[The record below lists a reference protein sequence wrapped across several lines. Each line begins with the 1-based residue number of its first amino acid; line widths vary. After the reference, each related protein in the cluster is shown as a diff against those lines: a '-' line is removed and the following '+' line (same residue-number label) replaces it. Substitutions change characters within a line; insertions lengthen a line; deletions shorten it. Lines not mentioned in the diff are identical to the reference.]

1 MSETELEGAGTLNE
15 IASTENTTLLMNKDT
30 KPHHVEWGEDHINIL
45 VEWADKA
52 LCYRWLHS
60 KAHAGY
66 SVSNTWYTIPVIIMS
81 TLAGTANFAQDKFP
95 ESIRQYA
102 TMGIGAINLF
112 SGILTTIQ
120 QYLKISELNEAHRVA
135 TIAWDKF
142 YRNTKV
148 ELAKSPNERIPV
160 IQMMKHC
167 KEEFDRLMETSPPI
181 AEDIIKE
188 FMKTFSTSAED
199 KLDVEMA
206 KRHNDF
212 VNLKKPEIC
221 DALESTRTSVFHPQ
235 KIYAGAADAEN
246 RKSSITGN
254 DLKAAIKN
262 MDLKHKQK
270 KINSVIAKFNKEK
283 HRDPLVEEIMS
294 ELDNKIELDIVKSVL
309 SYNKKLSKANCNSK
323 ASDNSKASGNS
334 KASDNSKASGNSKAS
349 DNSNT
354 RHLAIDIMSDDET
367 TVSSSNT

>member
-1 MSETELEGAGTLNE
+1 MSGTEEEDAFAQSDTNDK
-15 IASTENTTLLMNKDT
+15 NKS
-30 KPHHVEWGEDHINIL
+30 KVHHIDWAEDHVNIL

-66 SVSNTWYTIPVIIMS
+66 SSSNAWYTIPVIIMS

-160 IQMMKHC
+160 VQMMKHC
-167 KEEFDRLMETSPPI
+167 KEEFDRLMETSPSI

-188 FMKTFSTSAED
+188 FMKTFSTSLED
-199 KLDVEMA
+199 SIGIEMT
-206 KRHNDF
+206 KKHNDF
-212 VNLKKPEIC
+212 MNLKKPEIC
-221 DALESTRTSVFHPQ
+221 DALESTRMSVFNPQ
-235 KIYAGAADAEN
+235 KNTAEK
-246 RKSSITGN
+246 KSSITGH
-254 DLKAAIKN
+254 DLKVAIKN

-270 KINSVIAKFNKEK
+270 KINNVIVKFNKEK

-294 ELDNKIELDIVKSVL
+294 ELDNKIELEIVKSFL
-309 SYNKKLSKANCNSK
+309 LYNAKKEKKNHIS
-323 ASDNSKASGNS
+323 
-334 KASDNSKASGNSKAS
+334 
-349 DNSNT
+349 
-354 RHLAIDIMSDDET
+354 IDIISDDESTST
-367 TVSSSNT
+367 TTSKST

>member
-1 MSETELEGAGTLNE
+1 MATTNTAITATANANTD
-15 IASTENTTLLMNKDT
+15 IASSSIKDNNTKNK
-30 KPHHVEWGEDHINIL
+30 HVEWGEDHINIL

-60 KAHAGY
+60 KAHTGY
-66 SVSNTWYTIPVIIMS
+66 SFSNTWFTIPVIIMS

-148 ELAKSPNERIPV
+148 ELAKSPSERIPV
-160 IQMMKHC
+160 TQMMKHC

-188 FMKTFSTSAED
+188 FTKAFSTNAEGM
-199 KLDVEMA
+199 VGIEMT
-206 KRHNDF
+206 KKHNDF
-212 VNLKKPEIC
+212 MNLKKPEIC
-221 DALESTRTSVFHPQ
+221 DSLESTRMSVYNPT
-235 KIYAGAADAEN
+235 KLVADN
-246 RKSSITGN
+246 RSSITGN
-254 DLKAAIKN
+254 DLQDAIKN
-262 MDLKHKQK
+262 IDLKHKQK
-270 KINSVIAKFNKEK
+270 KINSVIAKFNKEMS
-283 HRDPLVEEIMS
+283 RDPFLDEIMV
-294 ELDNKIELDIVKSVL
+294 ELDNKIEVDIVKSVL
-309 SYNKKLSKANCNSK
+309 LYNKSKNDAPESSK
-323 ASDNSKASGNS
+323 PK
-334 KASDNSKASGNSKAS
+334 
-349 DNSNT
+349 
-354 RHLAIDIMSDDET
+354 HLTIDVMSDEDDT
-367 TVSSSNT
+367 TSTTKST

>member
-1 MSETELEGAGTLNE
+1 MSATEEE
-15 IASTENTTLLMNKDT
+15 DIAQADTNKNTKV
-30 KPHHVEWGEDHINIL
+30 HHIDWGEDHVNIL

-60 KAHAGY
+60 KAHNGY
-66 SVSNTWYTIPVIIMS
+66 SSSNAWYTIPVIIMS

-160 IQMMKHC
+160 VQMIKHC

-188 FMKTFSTSAED
+188 FMKTFSTTADAVSVGVD
-199 KLDVEMA
+199 GIEMT
-206 KRHNDF
+206 KKHNDF

-221 DALESTRTSVFHPQ
+221 DALESTRMSVFTPQ
-235 KIYAGAADAEN
+235 KNTAEK
-246 RKSSITGN
+246 RSSITGH
-254 DLKAAIKN
+254 DLKVAIKN

-270 KINSVIAKFNKEK
+270 KINSVIVKFNKEK

-294 ELDNKIELDIVKSVL
+294 ELDNKIELEIVQSFL
-309 SYNKKLSKANCNSK
+309 LYNAKKDKKNHIS
-323 ASDNSKASGNS
+323 
-334 KASDNSKASGNSKAS
+334 
-349 DNSNT
+349 
-354 RHLAIDIMSDDET
+354 IDIMSDDEST
-367 TVSSSNT
+367 TSASTSKST

>member
-1 MSETELEGAGTLNE
+1 MAEELEEDLEMQNLYANATTAT
-15 IASTENTTLLMNKDT
+15 ASANDDKNKS
-30 KPHHVEWGEDHINIL
+30 KIPHIDWGEDHINIL

-66 SVSNTWYTIPVIIMS
+66 SVSNTWFTIPVIIMS

-160 IQMMKHC
+160 AQMMKHC

-181 AEDIIKE
+181 SEDIIKL
-188 FMKTFSTSAED
+188 FMTTFSTSEQTLAGIESQE
-199 KLDVEMA
+199 K
-206 KRHNDF
+206 HQDF
-212 VNLKKPEIC
+212 KHLKKPEIC
-221 DALESTRTSVFHPQ
+221 DALESTRKSVFDPKKMGLAEPQ
-235 KIYAGAADAEN
+235 QQQTARN
-246 RKSSITGN
+246 SITGN
-254 DLKAAIKN
+254 DLQTAIKK

-283 HRDPLVEEIMS
+283 HRDPLIDEIMS

-309 SYNKKLSKANCNSK
+309 LYNAKKDKNNDNAKEKSHLS
-323 ASDNSKASGNS
+323 
-334 KASDNSKASGNSKAS
+334 
-349 DNSNT
+349 
-354 RHLAIDIMSDDET
+354 IDIMSDCDD
-367 TVSSSNT
+367 SSSTTSKST

>member
-1 MSETELEGAGTLNE
+1 MAEELEEDLEMQNLYVNATTAN
-15 IASTENTTLLMNKDT
+15 ASSSANDSNTKS
-30 KPHHVEWGEDHINIL
+30 KIPHIEWGEDHINIL

-66 SVSNTWYTIPVIIMS
+66 SISNTWFTIPVIIMS

-160 IQMMKHC
+160 VQMIKHC

-181 AEDIIKE
+181 SEDIIKA
-188 FMKTFSTSAED
+188 FMSTFSSSEHTLASIESQE
-199 KLDVEMA
+199 K
-206 KRHNDF
+206 HQDF
-212 VNLKKPEIC
+212 KHLKKPEIC
-221 DALESTRTSVFHPQ
+221 DALESTRKSVFDPKKMGFTSEPQ
-235 KIYAGAADAEN
+235 QTVRN
-246 RKSSITGN
+246 SITGN
-254 DLKAAIKN
+254 DLQTAIKK

-283 HRDPLVEEIMS
+283 HRDPLIDEIMS

-309 SYNKKLSKANCNSK
+309 LYNSK
-323 ASDNSKASGNS
+323 KDKNNDNAKE
-334 KASDNSKASGNSKAS
+334 K
-349 DNSNT
+349 SN
-354 RHLAIDIMSDDET
+354 LSIDIMSDCDD
-367 TVSSSNT
+367 SSSTTSKST